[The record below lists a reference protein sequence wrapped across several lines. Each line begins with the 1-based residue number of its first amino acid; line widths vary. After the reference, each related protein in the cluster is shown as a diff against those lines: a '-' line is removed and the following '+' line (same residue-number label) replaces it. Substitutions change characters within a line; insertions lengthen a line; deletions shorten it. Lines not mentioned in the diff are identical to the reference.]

1 MVFIWDIQLIKS
13 QNTVCVRRPASKDP
27 SYPEKKKLLWWLVVW
42 KVNFD
47 FVRLRVSIMRK
58 LGFDSNHSKLIKAG
72 IEKVTDAVSG
82 LDSRTGPGPPTCC
95 LRLRPRPSLTSVSQS
110 RLIYPVS
117 DLRHLSVSR
126 GQGRVVTGHH
136 PHVI

>member
-1 MVFIWDIQLIKS
+1 
-13 QNTVCVRRPASKDP
+13 
-27 SYPEKKKLLWWLVVW
+27 
-42 KVNFD
+42 
-47 FVRLRVSIMRK
+47 MRK

-82 LDSRTGPGPPTCC
+82 LDTRTGPGPPTCC
-95 LRLRPRPSLTSVSQS
+95 LRLRPRPTLTPVSQS

-117 DLRHLSVSR
+117 DLRHLSVSC

-136 PHVI
+136 HHVDTIHCVISDSVCLFVGELL